1 MINIQTDSIKILS
14 DLTTPVSMFLKLRE
28 HFPEI
33 LLLESSDYSSKEDSL
48 SFICFEPLLTLQYTD
63 KQYNLKNH
71 VENKMYKS
79 IANDAVK
86 AVEVM
91 LHSIQLCNH
100 NNTRFN
106 VIFGYTAFYMVQEFK
121 VNSVDYL
128 LKPVNYD
135 ELVQAIEK
143 FKSLKKQFAQPNLET
158 LLKSLGHKEPE
169 YKSRFM
175 ITVGTRIR
183 SIETTEI
190 AYFYSEEKLTFMVT
204 KEGQNLPIDFSLDK
218 LTSMLNPHDVFRIS
232 RQFLVSFQSIQ
243 IVHSHIK
250 GKLKLEPMPKTK
262 FEVLVS
268 GDRMTDFKEWLG
280 R

>member
-1 MINIQTDSIKILS
+1 
-14 DLTTPVSMFLKLRE
+14 
-28 HFPEI
+28 
-33 LLLESSDYSSKEDSL
+33 
-48 SFICFEPLLTLQYTD
+48 
-63 KQYNLKNH
+63 
-71 VENKMYKS
+71 
-79 IANDAVK
+79 
-86 AVEVM
+86 
-91 LHSIQLCNH
+91 
-100 NNTRFN
+100 
-106 VIFGYTAFYMVQEFK
+106 
-121 VNSVDYL
+121 
-128 LKPVNYD
+128 
-135 ELVQAIEK
+135 
-143 FKSLKKQFAQPNLET
+143 
-158 LLKSLGHKEPE
+158 
-169 YKSRFM
+169 M

-218 LTSMLNPHDVFRIS
+218 LTSMLNPHDFFRIS

-250 GKLKLEPMPKTK
+250 GKLKLELIPKTK